1 MGVAMGMRV
10 LLAEDDE
17 TKAVQTQS
25 MLREAEDA
33 DVVVDWVSSATEALR
48 HIARGGYDAYLV
60 DVTLGRSSGLDVL
73 RQAIEAGCQ
82 APIVL
87 LAEFGEGGRD
97 TEALRL
103 GAADFLVKGE
113 TTAPQLRRAIAHAIE
128 RSRVARALRE
138 SEARLLQA
146 ERTESLGRLAGG
158 IAHDFNNLLTGIL
171 SCTATLEQQIDQDHP
186 AREPIDAVRRTA
198 ELAARLAR
206 QLLAY
211 GGRQTIE
218 PAEIDLNRVVEG
230 LAEMLRRLVGDHLTF
245 EVQTTKPLP
254 LVVADRSQMEQ
265 VVMNL
270 VLNARDATPPG
281 GRILVRTGT
290 RMISEAEAER
300 ERLDHGGEYV
310 WVSVEDTGRGM
321 SGEVL
326 ARAFEPF
333 FTTKPKGSGT
343 GLGLATA
350 FGSVAQSGGFMR
362 ATSELGVGTTMIAL
376 LPRSASVMVGAA
388 SPRDDAQ
395 VPAGNPS
402 ERVLVVEDEPAVR
415 RYVSDA
421 LARFGYQA
429 VVAETPSEALELMAH
444 ARPTFNLLLTDVV
457 LPEMSG
463 MHLAQRAT
471 KLRPGLRVVFM
482 SGHIDPRAGHAA
494 LPAGAM
500 LLRKPFPPDE
510 LARVIRR
517 GLDAA

>member
-1 MGVAMGMRV
+1 M
-10 LLAEDDE
+10 
-17 TKAVQTQS
+17 
-25 MLREAEDA
+25 
-33 DVVVDWVSSATEALR
+33 
-48 HIARGGYDAYLV
+48 
-60 DVTLGRSSGLDVL
+60 
-73 RQAIEAGCQ
+73 
-82 APIVL
+82 
-87 LAEFGEGGRD
+87 
-97 TEALRL
+97 
-103 GAADFLVKGE
+103 
-113 TTAPQLRRAIAHAIE
+113 HAIE
-128 RSRVARALRE
+128 RARVSRALRE

-171 SCTATLEQQIDQDHP
+171 SCTATLEQQIEADHP

-218 PAEIDLNRVVEG
+218 PTEIDLNRVVEG

-245 EVQTTKPLP
+245 DVATTRPLP

-281 GRILVRTGT
+281 GRITIRTGT
-290 RMISEAEAER
+290 RMIAEAEVER

-310 WVSVEDTGRGM
+310 WVSVEDTGCGM
-321 SGEVL
+321 SSEVM

-350 FGSVAQSGGFMR
+350 YGSVAQSGGFMR
-362 ATSELGVGTTMIAL
+362 VRSELGVGTTMTAL
-376 LPRSASVMVGAA
+376 LPRSASVSLGLLGAGRSDPRRA
-388 SPRDDAQ
+388 PAPSACWWSRTSRRCGATSATRCRASATRRPSPR
-395 VPAGNPS
+395 
-402 ERVLVVEDEPAVR
+402 R
-415 RYVSDA
+415 R
-421 LARFGYQA
+421 ARRWSWWPRRA
-429 VVAETPSEALELMAH
+429 
-444 ARPTFNLLLTDVV
+444 PTFNLLLTDVV

-494 LPAGAM
+494 LPAGAV

-510 LARVIRR
+510 LARVVRR

>member
-1 MGVAMGMRV
+1 MAAMRV

-25 MLREAEDA
+25 MLREAEDTE
-33 DVVVDWVSSATEALR
+33 VVVDWVSSATEALR
-48 HIARGGYDAYLV
+48 HTARGGYDAYLI
-60 DVTLGRSSGLDVL
+60 DLTLGDASGLDVL
-73 RQAIEAGCQ
+73 RRAVEGGCH

-87 LAEFGEGGRD
+87 LAEYGEGGRD

-113 TTAPQLRRAIAHAIE
+113 TTAPQLRRAVMHAIE
-128 RSRVARALRE
+128 RARVSRALRE

-171 SCTATLEQQIDQDHP
+171 GCTSTLEQQIAVDHP
-186 AREPIDAVRRTA
+186 AREPIDSVRRTA

-245 EVQTTKPLP
+245 AVATTRPLP

-270 VLNARDATPPG
+270 VLNARDATAPG
-281 GRILVRTGT
+281 GRITLRTGT
-290 RMISEAEAER
+290 QEISDEEAER
-300 ERLDHGGEYV
+300 ERLDQSGEYV
-310 WVSVEDTGRGM
+310 WVSVEDTGCGM
-321 SGEVL
+321 SSEVM

-350 FGSVAQSGGFMR
+350 YGSVAQSGGFMR
-362 ATSELGVGTTMIAL
+362 VRSELGVGTTMTAL
-376 LPRSASVMVGAA
+376 LPRSAALSLGL
-388 SPRDDAQ
+388 P
-395 VPAGNPS
+395 VPLDELTAVAGT
-402 ERVLVVEDEPAVR
+402 ERVLVVEDEPSVR

-421 LARFGYQA
+421 LSRFGYQTT
-429 VVAETPSEALELMAH
+429 VAETPTEALELMARP
-444 ARPTFNLLLTDVV
+444 APTFNLLLTDVV

-463 MHLAQRAT
+463 MHLAQRAA
-471 KLRPGLRVVFM
+471 KLRPGLRVVYM

-494 LPAGAM
+494 LPAGAV

-510 LARVIRR
+510 LARVVRR

>member
-1 MGVAMGMRV
+1 MGVMRV

-25 MLREAEDA
+25 MLREAEDT
-33 DVVVDWVSSATEALR
+33 DVEVDWVSSAAEALK
-48 HIARGGYDAYLV
+48 HIVRGGYDAYLV
-60 DVTLGRSSGLDVL
+60 DLTLGRSSGIEVL
-73 RQAIEAGCQ
+73 QKAIDAGCQ

-87 LAEFGEGGRD
+87 LDEHGEGERD

-113 TTAPQLRRAIAHAIE
+113 VTAPQLRRAVIHAIE
-128 RSRVARALRE
+128 RARVSRALRE

-171 SCTATLEQQIDQDHP
+171 SCTATLEQQIEADHP
-186 AREPIDAVRRTA
+186 ARKPIDDVRRTA

-245 EVQTTKPLP
+245 DVATTRGLP
-254 LVVADRSQMEQ
+254 HVVADRSQMEQ

-281 GRILVRTGT
+281 GRITIRTGT
-290 RMISEAEAER
+290 RMLSEAEAER

-310 WVSVEDTGRGM
+310 WVSVEDTGCGM
-321 SGEVL
+321 SSEVM

-350 FGSVAQSGGFMR
+350 YGSVAQSGGFMR
-362 ATSELGVGTTMIAL
+362 VRSELGVGTTMTAL
-376 LPRSASVMVGAA
+376 LPRSASVSMGAA
-388 SPRDDAQ
+388 APVAA
-395 VPAGNPS
+395 VPGAAGT

-421 LARFGYQA
+421 LSRFGYQT
-429 VVAETPSEALELMAH
+429 VVAETPTEALELV
-444 ARPTFNLLLTDVV
+444 ARSTPAFNLLLTDVV

-463 MHLAQRAT
+463 MHLAQRAL
-471 KLRPGLRVVFM
+471 KLTPGLRVVFM
-482 SGHIDPRAGHAA
+482 SGHIDPRGGHAA
-494 LPAGAM
+494 LPAGAV

-510 LARVIRR
+510 LARVVRR

>member
-1 MGVAMGMRV
+1 V
-10 LLAEDDE
+10 
-17 TKAVQTQS
+17 
-25 MLREAEDA
+25 
-33 DVVVDWVSSATEALR
+33 
-48 HIARGGYDAYLV
+48 
-60 DVTLGRSSGLDVL
+60 
-73 RQAIEAGCQ
+73 
-82 APIVL
+82 
-87 LAEFGEGGRD
+87 
-97 TEALRL
+97 
-103 GAADFLVKGE
+103 
-113 TTAPQLRRAIAHAIE
+113 
-128 RSRVARALRE
+128 
-138 SEARLLQA
+138 
-146 ERTESLGRLAGG
+146 LAGG
-158 IAHDFNNLLTGIL
+158 FAHDFNNLLTGIL
-171 SCTATLEQQIDQDHP
+171 SSTTTLEQQNELGHP

-218 PAEIDLNRVVEG
+218 PTEIDLNRVVEG

-245 EVQTTKPLP
+245 DVATTRPLP

-281 GRILVRTGT
+281 GRITIRTGT

-300 ERLDHGGEYV
+300 ERLDQAGEYV
-310 WVSVEDTGRGM
+310 WVSVEDTGCGM
-321 SGEVL
+321 SSEVM

-350 FGSVAQSGGFMR
+350 YGSVAQSGGFMR
-362 ATSELGVGTTMIAL
+362 VHSELGIGTTMTAL
-376 LPRSASVMVGAA
+376 LPRSASVSSVVSTAVGEQTPG
-388 SPRDDAQ
+388 S
-395 VPAGNPS
+395 AGS

-421 LARFGYQA
+421 LARFGYQTVA
-429 VVAETPSEALELMAH
+429 AETPTEALELVAKSS
-444 ARPTFNLLLTDVV
+444 PTFNLLLTDVV

-494 LPAGAM
+494 LPAGAV

-510 LARVIRR
+510 LARVVRR